1 METFYCSIID
11 IGTTKLVEFFSHS
24 GEPINITIPLSGA
37 PTPQVE
43 WTKGTVRIP
52 PSNRV
57 STDMSDEKTIF
68 RIEESTRGDGGVY
81 TVTATNEFGKDSADI
96 EVIVVDK
103 PGIPRGPLTY
113 TETTS
118 ET

>member
-1 METFYCSIID
+1 MLIFH
-11 IGTTKLVEFFSHS
+11 LHL

-37 PTPQVE
+37 PTPEVV

-57 STDMSDEKTIF
+57 STDMSDEHTIF
-68 RIEESTRGDGGVY
+68 RIEEATRGDGGIY
-81 TVTATNEFGKDSADI
+81 TVTASNEYGKDSADI

-113 TETTS
+113 TETTA

>member
-1 METFYCSIID
+1 MLSLIKLSIILNN
-11 IGTTKLVEFFSHS
+11 IHFIFFFT

-37 PTPQVE
+37 PTPTVE
-43 WTKGTVRIP
+43 WTKGTVKIP

-81 TVTATNEFGKDSADI
+81 TITATNEYGKDSADI

-103 PGIPRGPLTY
+103 PGVPRGPLTY
-113 TETTS
+113 TETTA